1 MIAIVAALGLLAAD
15 TAAKTDA
22 GTPATPGTG
31 RIAGKVTLAGL
42 APSLANLPVT
52 RDLKICGSSKPDE
65 ALEVGVGGGV
75 KNVVLW
81 LPEGPKPTREEAAR
95 KVKLDQQACAYV
107 PHLIAAPVGATLN
120 VTNSDP
126 VLHNVHATEK
136 DAKAFNYAMPLKG
149 HVVPT
154 KLNTTGTI
162 KIACDV
168 HPWMHAVVHV
178 LPTSAYSVTNE
189 GGTYLIENVPPGH
202 YKLHL
207 SHERLGERD
216 DEVDVTAGQTV
227 QHDLSLTPR

>member
-1 MIAIVAALGLLAAD
+1 MIAIVAALGLLAAE
-15 TAAKTDA
+15 TA
-22 GTPATPGTG
+22 PARESAPGTG

-42 APSLANLPVT
+42 APKLANLPVT
-52 RDLKICGSSKPDE
+52 RDLKVCGSSKTDE

-75 KNVVLW
+75 KNAVLW
-81 LPEGPKPTREEAAR
+81 LPEGPKPGKEDVRK

-107 PHLIAAPVGATLN
+107 PHLVAAPVGATLDII
-120 VTNSDP
+120 NSDP

-136 DAKAFNYAMPLKG
+136 DAKAFNYAMPIKG

-154 KLNTTGTI
+154 KLRTAGTL
-162 KIACDV
+162 KIVCDV
-168 HPWMHAVVHV
+168 HPWMHAAVQV
-178 LPTSAYSVTNE
+178 LPTTAYSVTDE

-207 SHERLGERD
+207 WHERLGERD
-216 DEVDVTAGQTV
+216 DEVDVTSGQTV